1 MRARP
6 LLADRDR
13 VLVDVNC
20 LAIFLVEDHP
30 GHEFVAREMEKG
42 LSGQF
47 IPLLLDVVPMRAYWI
62 MTRQWSCD
70 PSESEKALRHFL
82 DAYPL
87 VEYCQLGRALL
98 HHAFDLAR
106 ELRHDPYDT
115 TYLAGALEYRAS
127 GIMTTD
133 TDFRRLC
140 QAKNLDYVNPVP
152 VRVLEKFAG
161 WKLRAELKDR
171 LVRLDR
177 ALKEVPP
184 ARKGFAAKSVRE
196 DRESH

>member
-1 MRARP
+1 MLARP

-13 VLVDVNC
+13 ILVDVNC

-30 GHEFVAREMEKG
+30 GHLYVARELERG
-42 LSGQF
+42 LSGHF
-47 IPLLLDVVPMRAYWI
+47 IPLVLDVVPMRAYWI
-62 MTRQWSCD
+62 MTRQWDCD
-70 PSESEKALRHFL
+70 SSQSEKALRHFL

-87 VEYCQLGRALL
+87 VEYCPVSKMVLHRA
-98 HHAFDLAR
+98 FNLAR

-140 QAKNLDYVNPVP
+140 RPEHLDYVNPVP
-152 VRVLEKFAG
+152 PRVLERFAG
-161 WKLRAELKDR
+161 WRSHPEDS
-171 LVRLDR
+171 
-177 ALKEVPP
+177 
-184 ARKGFAAKSVRE
+184 RK
-196 DRESH
+196 